1 LHNQQEPSNN
11 ADSVHFLIGITP
23 WVFVGMV
30 RQFLKLGRL
39 SFALIRFAIFV
50 GKLSNSGEH
59 KFFQWAGKNY
69 ASTDIKRAFRTM
81 SEPMLETV
89 EAEYYA
95 AQEAYFEAR
104 YFSFYERNKE
114 YTITFIV
121 VLGLP
126 FLGWKAKKWI
136 EETNKNTVD

>member
-1 LHNQQEPSNN
+1 
-11 ADSVHFLIGITP
+11 
-23 WVFVGMV
+23 
-30 RQFLKLGRL
+30 
-39 SFALIRFAIFV
+39 
-50 GKLSNSGEH
+50 
-59 KFFQWAGKNY
+59 
-69 ASTDIKRAFRTM
+69 M